1 MGSLI
6 SKIKQDIKVHIQESR
21 QDDQIVD
28 SKVKRLQTDVDK
40 KIKTLQLMIED
51 GQEQDQ
57 TVQQFIPRLLAV
69 EKKLATKKDDI
80 KYTVTSELKDWAETH
95 HHEIEQ
101 IK

>member
-6 SKIKQDIKVHIQESR
+6 SKIKQDIKVQIQESR

-40 KIKTLQLMIED
+40 KIKSPQLMIED

-80 KYTVTSELKDWAETH
+80 KYTITSELKDWAETH

>member
-6 SKIKQDIKVHIQESR
+6 SKIKQDIKVQIQESR

-40 KIKTLQLMIED
+40 KIKSLQLMIED

-80 KYTVTSELKDWAETH
+80 KYTITSELKDWAETH